1 MFLSSISMKLKI
13 FNNIWIEFL
22 LIIDRQRFGRKMIYF
37 ILENVLNINKKLFDN
52 KNQEK
57 KRIYCLKTYFYIVTS
72 KIYDLLKDTLY
83 FQVEK

>member
-22 LIIDRQRFGRKMIYF
+22 LIIDRQRFGKKMIYF
-37 ILENVLNINKKLFDN
+37 TLENVLNINKKLFDN

-57 KRIYCLKTYFYIVTS
+57 KRIYCLKAYFYIVTS

>member
-1 MFLSSISMKLKI
+1 
-13 FNNIWIEFL
+13 
-22 LIIDRQRFGRKMIYF
+22 MIYF
-37 ILENVLNINKKLFDN
+37 TLENVLNINKKLFDN

-57 KRIYCLKTYFYIVTS
+57 KRIYCLKAYFYIVTS

>member
-57 KRIYCLKTYFYIVTS
+57 KRIYCLKAYFYIVTS

>member
-37 ILENVLNINKKLFDN
+37 TLENVLNINKKLFDN
-52 KNQEK
+52 KN
-57 KRIYCLKTYFYIVTS
+57 
-72 KIYDLLKDTLY
+72 
-83 FQVEK
+83 

>member
-37 ILENVLNINKKLFDN
+37 TLENVLNINKKLFDN

-57 KRIYCLKTYFYIVTS
+57 KRIYCLKAYFYIVTS

>member
-1 MFLSSISMKLKI
+1 MKLKQWIIMNWIINILEMFLSSISMKLKI

-52 KNQEK
+52 KN
-57 KRIYCLKTYFYIVTS
+57 
-72 KIYDLLKDTLY
+72 
-83 FQVEK
+83 